1 MALAM
6 ALGAVGA
13 LGGCGDAP
21 LPGAAP
27 GGDITADT
35 APVDAA
41 LPDTTPAREEVGG
54 EEPDAAPDATADAS
68 DPGPSDAELDTSEDT
83 SLDTEGDTT
92 APAIPFDPAAVSVD
106 EAVFDLSVQAGDATP
121 HGAVLWTHATAGV
134 GSGTGGVA
142 LRLVV
147 FEDGA
152 PGAPGAVVV
161 DQPVTAEDGGF
172 VHVELNAGLAPGTWY
187 RYAFVASA
195 GGAGGVGGT
204 SARSVVG
211 RFRTALAPDALE
223 PITFGMMSGTKQSNR
238 PYLTLSWAAE
248 DDLDAF
254 LLLGDTAYNDG
265 ATTLTAYRDMWR
277 DSLTDVGY
285 RDLLPSTGLIATW
298 DDHEVENNWDP
309 EEIDP
314 AQLAAGTQAFF
325 ETIAF
330 RRDPAHPERVWR
342 VLHWG
347 QTADF
352 FVLDCR
358 SERLPS
364 TRSTDHAQYISPEQL
379 AWLKDELLQSTATFK
394 LILNSVPIT
403 DMPFVFVDN
412 GDRWE
417 SYASQREELLHF
429 IEDNGLQGVL
439 WLSADYHLPAIAR
452 VSKDGLGAD
461 MWELIS
467 GPGANM
473 TNPAYLV
480 LKPYKDQFPY
490 VDKGDN
496 YFRVTVDPTVTPPTA
511 TVEVVDNDGAIMHA
525 TALTF

>member
-1 MALAM
+1 VA
-6 ALGAVGA
+6 
-13 LGGCGDAP
+13 
-21 LPGAAP
+21 
-27 GGDITADT
+27 
-35 APVDAA
+35 
-41 LPDTTPAREEVGG
+41 
-54 EEPDAAPDATADAS
+54 PDAAPDADEDTGSGAPGDALLDGDAPLVDTIGDTVLDATGDSVADAGGS
-68 DPGPSDAELDTSEDT
+68 A
-83 SLDTEGDTT
+83 
-92 APAIPFDPAAVSVD
+92 APFDPTAVPLD
-106 EAVFDLSVQAGDATP
+106 EGVFDLAVQAGDATP
-121 HGAVLWTHATAGV
+121 HGAVFWTHAVGGV
-134 GSGTGGVA
+134 GSDGGA
-142 LRLVV
+142 AELHLVI
-147 FEDGA
+147 FEDGDEGT
-152 PGAPGAVVV
+152 PGATIV
-161 DQPVTAEDGGF
+161 DQPVSAEDGGF
-172 VHVELNAGLAPGTWY
+172 VHVEVDEGLAPGTWY
-187 RYAFVASA
+187 RYVFVASA
-195 GGAGGVGGT
+195 PAGGV

-211 RFRTALAPDALE
+211 RVRTALAPDALE

-248 DDLDAF
+248 DALDAF

-277 DSLTDVGY
+277 DSLTDEGY

-298 DDHEVENNWDP
+298 DDHEIENNWDP
-309 EEIDP
+309 EEIDA

-330 RRDPAHPERVWR
+330 RRDPAHPNRIWR
-342 VLHWG
+342 VLRWG

-364 TRSTDHAQYISPEQL
+364 TRSGDHAQYISPEQL
-379 AWLKDELLQSTATFK
+379 AWFKDQLLQSTATFK
-394 LILNSVPIT
+394 LVLNSVPIT
-403 DMPFVFVDN
+403 DMPFLFVDN

-417 SYASQREELLHF
+417 SYASQREELLQF
-429 IEDNGLQGVL
+429 IEDNDIQGVL

-473 TNPAYLV
+473 TNPAYLI

-511 TVEVVDNDGAIMHA
+511 TVEVVGDDGAIMHA
-525 TALTF
+525 TAITF